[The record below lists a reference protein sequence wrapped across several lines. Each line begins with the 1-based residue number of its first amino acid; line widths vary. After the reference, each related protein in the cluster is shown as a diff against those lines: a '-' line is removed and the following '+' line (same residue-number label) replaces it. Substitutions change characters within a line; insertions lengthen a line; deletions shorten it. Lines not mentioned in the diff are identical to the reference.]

1 MSCLDISAVFW
12 GLESERDGL
21 LKQNKKNEEQS
32 IQVVKQNSKNQ
43 YNFNISPTI
52 SMWNTYIIH
61 AVFLFSGFFLFP
73 LKER

>member
-1 MSCLDISAVFW
+1 MSCLDISAVFC

-52 SMWNTYIIH
+52 SM
-61 AVFLFSGFFLFP
+61 
-73 LKER
+73 